1 MKVMSMKLIVAALL
15 TSGVASASPPADPL
29 DQPGYEAPAKRWTS
43 VEEADRD
50 RRCRDRIAQVRADEG
65 KPRLERE
72 PASPDQPLLMY
83 AVDHRV
89 DGCAVLVP
97 VSDPAD
103 IRQSTLPGK
112 LEIIPAR

>member
-1 MKVMSMKLIVAALL
+1 MSMKLIVAALL

-103 IRQSTLPGK
+103 IRQSPLPGK